1 MLDSLAAHWAGLVGA
16 CTANHMYASNWQI
29 PPEHVRFRPTEAIAV
44 SKMPGVTEFI
54 QVCTN
59 GQKRPF
65 RNDSD
70 TITQFLIFSVLMAHV
85 QNLIVC
91 SG

>member
-16 CTANHMYASNWQI
+16 CTANRMYVSNWQI
-29 PPEHVRFRPTEAIAV
+29 PPEHVRFRPTEA
-44 SKMPGVTEFI
+44 TL
-54 QVCTN
+54 VCTN

-70 TITQFLIFSVLMAHV
+70 TIMQFLIFSVLMAHV